1 MKTKPDGIMKAKK
14 TIRKSKI
21 AVPQITKPTLLIAA
35 GGTGGHITPGI
46 SIAEA
51 WLAAG
56 GRIMFATLIK
66 NLDYPD
72 IARMAPDER
81 VSVVAYDAPR
91 LPKNPLKFWDFFKRF
106 RASYRLVA
114 QAAAAE
120 HVAAVIGMGG
130 YSSFPAVFMAIRK
143 RVPLFLCE
151 QNARWGIVT
160 RMANR
165 FARRIFLAFATETKL
180 AAKFVVTGNPI
191 RAMFK
196 AGKKTASP
204 KTPHLLFIGGSQGAG
219 DLNKL
224 YLEFCQR
231 TEAKGVHCTVAAG
244 TAAYADIKA
253 RARKS
258 DEILPFIQDMPAAYG
273 AASAVVARCGSGTL
287 FELLW
292 SGKPA
297 FLIPYPFATA
307 DHQKANALALAQ
319 KMPCAISDH
328 RPFDVKRATEELIS
342 FMRNPPLPKAAAA
355 DAPAEQQI
363 IRYIEEDLKNAS
375 H

>member
-1 MKTKPDGIMKAKK
+1 MKGKKAPRA
-14 TIRKSKI
+14 RKAPI
-21 AVPQITKPTLLIAA
+21 PQITRPTLLIAA

-56 GRIMFATLIK
+56 GRIVFATLIK

-72 IARMAPDER
+72 VARMAPDER
-81 VSVVAYDAPR
+81 VSIVAYDAPR
-91 LPKNPLKFWDFFKRF
+91 LPKNPLKFLDFFKRF

-114 QAAAAE
+114 QASAAE
-120 HVAAVIGMGG
+120 HVAGVIGMGG
-130 YSSFPAVFMAIRK
+130 YSSFPAVLFAIMK

-160 RMANR
+160 RVAKR
-165 FARRIFLAFATETKL
+165 FARRIFLAFAADTKL
-180 AAKFVVTGNPI
+180 PAKFIVTGNPI
-191 RAMFK
+191 RAMFTQP
-196 AGKKTASP
+196 GKKPAAP

-224 YLEFCQR
+224 YLEFSQR
-231 TEAKGVHCTVAAG
+231 SEARGVHCTVAAG
-244 TAAYADIKA
+244 TAAFADIHS
-253 RARKS
+253 RARKG
-258 DEILPFIQDMPAAYG
+258 DTVLPFIENMPAAYS
-273 AASAVVARCGSGTL
+273 AATAVIARCGSGTL

-328 RPFDVKRATEELIS
+328 RPFDVKRAAEELAGFI
-342 FMRNPPLPKAAAA
+342 RNPPQAKPAPVE
-355 DAPAEQQI
+355 APAEQQI
-363 IRYIEEDLKNAS
+363 IRYIEEDFKNAS

>member
-1 MKTKPDGIMKAKK
+1 MKSKKSPEKTKA
-14 TIRKSKI
+14 
-21 AVPQITKPTLLIAA
+21 AVPQIAKATLLIAA

-56 GRIMFATLIK
+56 GRIVFATLIK

-81 VSVVAYDAPR
+81 VSIVAYDAPR
-91 LPKNPLKFWDFFKRF
+91 LPKNPLKFWDFFRRF
-106 RASYRLVA
+106 KASYRLVA

-130 YSSFPAVFMAIRK
+130 YSSFPAVLFAIMQ
-143 RVPLFLCE
+143 RVPLFLSE

-160 RMANR
+160 RVAKR
-165 FARRIFLAFATETKL
+165 FARRIFLAFAAGKTL
-180 AAKFVVTGNPI
+180 PARFVVTGNPI
-191 RAMFK
+191 RAMFTQS
-196 AGKKTASP
+196 GKKPAT
-204 KTPHLLFIGGSQGAG
+204 KQQHLLFIGGSQGAG

-224 YLEFCQR
+224 YLEFCNR
-231 TEAKGVHCTVAAG
+231 AEARGVHCTVATG
-244 TAAYADIKA
+244 TAAHGDITA
-253 RARKS
+253 RARKG
-258 DEILPFIQDMPAAYG
+258 DQILPFIKDMPGAYN
-273 AASAVVARCGSGTL
+273 AASAVIARCGSGTL

-297 FLIPYPFATA
+297 FLIPYPYATA
-307 DHQKANALALAQ
+307 DHQKANAVALAQ
-319 KMPCAISDH
+319 KMPCAIFDH
-328 RPFDVKRATEELIS
+328 RPFDTKCAADELVNFI
-342 FMRNPPLPKAAAA
+342 RNPPQEKPAAVE
-355 DAPAEQQI
+355 APAEQQI

-375 H
+375 HSPTH

>member
-1 MKTKPDGIMKAKK
+1 MKGKKTLKKAKTAPPK
-14 TIRKSKI
+14 N
-21 AVPQITKPTLLIAA
+21 TKPTLLIAA

-56 GRIMFATLIK
+56 GRIVFATLIK

-81 VSVVAYDAPR
+81 VSIVAYDAPR
-91 LPKNPLKFWDFFKRF
+91 LPKNPLKLWDFLRRF

-120 HVAAVIGMGG
+120 QVAAVIGMGG
-130 YSSFPAVFMAIRK
+130 YSSFPAVFFAILK

-160 RMANR
+160 RVGKR
-165 FARRIFLAFATETKL
+165 FARRIFLAFAADAKL
-180 AAKFVVTGNPI
+180 TAKFVVTGNPI
-191 RAMFK
+191 RAMFTQS
-196 AGKKTASP
+196 GKKPGMP
-204 KTPHLLFIGGSQGAG
+204 KKPHLLFIGGSQGAG
-219 DLNKL
+219 DLNRL
-224 YLEFCQR
+224 YLEFSGR
-231 TEAKGVHCTVAAG
+231 AEAKGVHCTVAAG
-244 TAAYADIKA
+244 NAAFTDIQA
-253 RARKS
+253 RARKG
-258 DEILPFIQDMPAAYG
+258 DDILPFIQDMPAAYG
-273 AASAVVARCGSGTL
+273 AATAVVARCGSGTL

-307 DHQKANALALAQ
+307 NHQKANALALAQ
-319 KMPCAISDH
+319 KMPCAIYDQ
-328 RPFDVKRATEELIS
+328 RPFDTRRAADELVS
-342 FMRNPPLPKAAAA
+342 FMRNPPQAKSAVA

-363 IRYIEEDLKNAS
+363 IRYLEEDLTHAS
-375 H
+375 HQPIH

>member
-1 MKTKPDGIMKAKK
+1 MKAKK
-14 TIRKSKI
+14 TTKKSKTQS
-21 AVPQITKPTLLIAA
+21 PQITRQTLLIAA

-56 GRIMFATLIK
+56 GRIVFATLIK

-81 VSVVAYDAPR
+81 VSIVAYDAPR
-91 LPKNPLKFWDFFKRF
+91 LPKNPLKLWDFFKRF
-106 RASYRLVA
+106 RASYRLVV

-160 RMANR
+160 RLAKG
-165 FARRIFLAFATETKL
+165 FARRIFLAFAADGKL
-180 AAKFVVTGNPI
+180 AQKFVVTGNPI

-196 AGKKTASP
+196 PIFKKATPP
-204 KTPHLLFIGGSQGAG
+204 KKPHLLFIGGSQGAG
-219 DLNKL
+219 DLNRL
-224 YLEFCQR
+224 YLEYSSR
-231 TEAKGVHCTVAAG
+231 AEAKGVHCTVAAG
-244 TAAYADIKA
+244 KDAFADIQS
-253 RARKS
+253 RARKG
-258 DEILPFIQDMPAAYG
+258 DEILPFIQDTPAAYQT
-273 AASAVVARCGSGTL
+273 ASAVVARCGSGTL

-307 DHQKANALALAQ
+307 DHQKANALGLAQ
-319 KMPCAISDH
+319 KMPCVISDH
-328 RPFDVKRATEELIS
+328 RPFDVQRATEELLS
-342 FMRNPPLPKAAAA
+342 FMRNPPQAKAAAA

-363 IRYIEEDLKNAS
+363 IRYIEEDLKHAS

>member
-1 MKTKPDGIMKAKK
+1 MKAKPDGIMKAKK
-14 TIRKSKI
+14 TIKKSKD
-21 AVPQITKPTLLIAA
+21 VTPQITKPTLLIAA

-91 LPKNPLKFWDFFKRF
+91 LPKNPLKLWDFFKRF

-151 QNARWGIVT
+151 QNARWGH
-160 RMANR
+160 RHA
-165 FARRIFLAFATETKL
+165 
-180 AAKFVVTGNPI
+180 
-191 RAMFK
+191 
-196 AGKKTASP
+196 
-204 KTPHLLFIGGSQGAG
+204 
-219 DLNKL
+219 
-224 YLEFCQR
+224 C
-231 TEAKGVHCTVAAG
+231 
-244 TAAYADIKA
+244 
-253 RARKS
+253 
-258 DEILPFIQDMPAAYG
+258 
-273 AASAVVARCGSGTL
+273 
-287 FELLW
+287 
-292 SGKPA
+292 GKP
-297 FLIPYPFATA
+297 F
-307 DHQKANALALAQ
+307 
-319 KMPCAISDH
+319 
-328 RPFDVKRATEELIS
+328 RATCVSRLRGRDET
-342 FMRNPPLPKAAAA
+342 RGKVRGDRQP
-355 DAPAEQQI
+355 DTC
-363 IRYIEEDLKNAS
+363 DV
-375 H
+375 